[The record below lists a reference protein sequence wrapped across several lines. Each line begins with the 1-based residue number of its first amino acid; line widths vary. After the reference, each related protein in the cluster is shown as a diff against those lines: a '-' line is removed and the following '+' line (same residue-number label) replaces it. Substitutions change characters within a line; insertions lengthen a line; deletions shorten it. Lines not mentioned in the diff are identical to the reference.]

1 MKHTS
6 VMART
11 TGRIL
16 LLLDLMQTG
25 RIWSG
30 AALRARLG
38 ISGRTLRRDIADLR
52 SLGYGIDAGPGAGG
66 GYRLGIGS
74 SIPPLA
80 LTSDEAVAIAVG
92 LRAGAL
98 AAITGLENA
107 SAGALA
113 KLEQSL
119 SSETRERIATVERA
133 LVPLTGARKS
143 IDMDTVV
150 TVARAIRETRRLRID
165 YLRHDGRE
173 VRRVVE
179 PHRIVHTADRW
190 YLVARDVDRR
200 EWRTLRLDRLTPK
213 LPFGAVFTASPIPDE
228 QLRAFTTRSISI
240 APYPHRARLHMRAS
254 AAQVSEH
261 FGPAVAEVV
270 DDGDG
275 TCTLTTGS
283 ASLNELALYVGT
295 SGIDFEILEGNG
307 LRDTLQM
314 LVRRF
319 EHAIAAATKSTS
331 S

>member
-1 MKHTS
+1 MKHTG

-11 TGRIL
+11 TGRTL
-16 LLLDLMQTG
+16 SLLDLLQTG
-25 RIWSG
+25 RTWSG
-30 AALRARLG
+30 AALRARLD
-38 ISGRTLRRDIADLR
+38 ISARTLRRDIADLR
-52 SLGYGIDAGPGAGG
+52 SLGYGIDAVPGVGG

-74 SIPPLA
+74 SIPPLT

-92 LRAGAL
+92 LRASAL
-98 AAITGLENA
+98 AAITGLEDA

-119 SSETRERIATVERA
+119 STESRERIATVERA
-133 LVPLTGARKS
+133 LVPLTGNRKS

-150 TVARAIRETRRLRID
+150 TVARAIRESRRLRID

-213 LPFGAVFTASPIPDE
+213 LPFDAVFTATPISDE
-228 QLRAFTTRSISI
+228 QLRGLTTRSISI
-240 APYPHRARLHMRAS
+240 APYPHRARLNMLAS
-254 AAQVSEH
+254 AAEVSEH

-270 DDGDG
+270 DHGDS

-283 ASLNELALYVGT
+283 ASLEELALYVGT
-295 SGIDFEILEGNG
+295 SGIDFEILEGDG
-307 LRDTLQM
+307 LRDTLRV
-314 LVRRF
+314 LVTRF
-319 EHAIAAATKSTS
+319 QRAIAPS
-331 S
+331 SNSAWS